1 MTSYDP
7 VLFAKQAEETETMLS
22 QCGPLV
28 KAYYDT
34 LVSAGLSS
42 DFARELTLRWH
53 DIFWQNALDWRRT
66 QNV

>member
-1 MTSYDP
+1 MSNFDP

-34 LVSAGLSS
+34 LVDAGLGH
-42 DFARELTLRWH
+42 DFARELTLHWH
-53 DIFWQNALDWRRT
+53 DIFWQNALDWRRA
-66 QNV
+66 QDA

>member
-28 KAYYDT
+28 KAY
-34 LVSAGLSS
+34 
-42 DFARELTLRWH
+42 
-53 DIFWQNALDWRRT
+53 
-66 QNV
+66 